1 MLQDVVHLVPK
12 NAVILDAGSSP
23 GFNSLALKLLG
34 YEVYSLDIN
43 PEPYE
48 PLLERLGIK
57 VIKADLENERIP
69 LNDGSVDCTIFTEI
83 LGHLNPFK
91 ITFTLSEINRTLK
104 NRGYLYLTTPNI
116 CSIGKRVKCC
126 FGYNP
131 LGKMHVREY
140 TIIEVRD
147 ILNTHGFKPI
157 RQGFSLSYNITPH
170 DAKGRDYK
178 GNLLKCRSSILLG
191 IISSIYSRFPL
202 SP

>member
-1 MLQDVVHLVPK
+1 LLQDVVHLVPK

-48 PLLERLGIK
+48 PLLKRLGIK

-83 LGHLNPFK
+83 LEHLNPFK

-104 NRGYLYLTTPNI
+104 
-116 CSIGKRVKCC
+116 IG
-126 FGYNP
+126 
-131 LGKMHVREY
+131 
-140 TIIEVRD
+140 D
-147 ILNTHGFKPI
+147 IYI
-157 RQGFSLSYNITPH
+157 
-170 DAKGRDYK
+170 
-178 GNLLKCRSSILLG
+178 
-191 IISSIYSRFPL
+191 
-202 SP
+202 